1 MVNISQEKTAF
12 HLPGIVVLI
21 IMLALLGTVAFL
33 ALVFGGSG
41 LNSLIGGVAGTIPL
55 WAVFSIFVLPG
66 FVVIQPNEAKVLT
79 FLGHYSGSM
88 TKDGWYFVNP
98 WAGKRKISLKI
109 RNFTSPTLKVNDA
122 LGNPIEIGA
131 VIVWRVFDTAK
142 ALFDVDN
149 YEAFIGIQSETAL
162 RVLASHYPYDDAND
176 LSLRGQPDEV
186 ARILAKELQT
196 HLNMAGI
203 NVVDA
208 RISHLAYAP
217 EIAQAMLR
225 RQQAHAVIA
234 ARKSI
239 VEGAV
244 GMVKHALNDLED
256 VVTLDA
262 NCKAAMVNNLL
273 VALVSEAQAQPV
285 LQTSYPSS

>member
-12 HLPGIVVLI
+12 HLPGMVVLI

-41 LNSLIGGVAGTIPL
+41 FNSLIGGVAGTIPL
-55 WAVFSIFVLPG
+55 WAIFSIFVLPG

-88 TKDGWYFVNP
+88 TKDGWYYVNP

-162 RVLASHYPYDDAND
+162 RVLASHYPYDDATD

-186 ARILAKELQT
+186 ARILAKELQS

-244 GMVKHALNDLED
+244 GMVKHALSDLED
-256 VVTLDA
+256 IVSLDA